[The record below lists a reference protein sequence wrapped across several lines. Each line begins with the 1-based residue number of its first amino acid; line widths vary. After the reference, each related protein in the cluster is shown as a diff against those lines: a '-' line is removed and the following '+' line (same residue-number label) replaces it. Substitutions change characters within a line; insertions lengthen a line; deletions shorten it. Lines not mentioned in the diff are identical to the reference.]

1 MARITSTDIEVF
13 KLAATDGSVFT
24 RYYFAG
30 LEFQPWQL
38 LYHHAAQPNITII
51 GGVGSG
57 KTVGTGLSA
66 ATWAAMLEHFH
77 FMDVAPT
84 SWQASLMFDA
94 ILQWSEAGEYARKF
108 ISKVSRKPYPLIT
121 LYNGSTL
128 RFMTAQDD
136 IARLRGWEGD
146 WLHGD
151 EFGFINTLSVT
162 CSIMRTRLRG
172 ITPNGRHRL
181 GRLSLTTTATDNP
194 ELWDRFDKMYS
205 NPKNYLSF
213 TVRTDQNPH
222 LTKRDVEL
230 MVDGIPEELRAI
242 EMDGNRPMGRGR
254 FFPVSVVSACEDE
267 SINELAK
274 AAVAMRVPGAVLE
287 ESPRLGVAKLALPA
301 VHGHDYLLAGDPGT
315 GNPPKRN
322 AGVIGVFDIT
332 GFPGEFGSKA
342 RLVAFAWIT
351 GNGHYEAF
359 VEQYKAW
366 WEYYHC
372 QLSSTVES
380 TGPQKSFAEYA
391 FTLGLSG
398 QQMMIEEQD
407 LSGNKKNEALQA
419 LIQLFQRG
427 LIEIPFIRGM
437 RSQLIG
443 YDLPDTKLAQ
453 DIVSMLM
460 IAAAWLR
467 TWRIWGYNDSDDEL
481 DEDDPNYEWY
491 AEASNVRDRAVRA
504 SPLEGRPR

>member
-1 MARITSTDIEVF
+1 MARLTSADIEVF
-13 KLAATDGSVFT
+13 RLATTDGNVFT
-24 RYYFAG
+24 QHYFEG
-30 LEFQPWQL
+30 FKFQQWQL
-38 LYHHAAQPNITII
+38 LFHHAAQPNVVII

-57 KTVGTGLSA
+57 KTVGTGVSA

-77 FMDVAPT
+77 FMDIAPT

-94 ILQWSEAGEYARKF
+94 ILRFAEVGTYASKF
-108 ISKVSRKPYPLIT
+108 ITKVSRKPYPLIT

-151 EFGFINTLSVT
+151 EFGFINTLGTT
-162 CSIMRTRLRG
+162 CAIMRTRLRG
-172 ITPNGRHRL
+172 VTPKGRHRL

-194 ELWDRFDKMYS
+194 ELWERFDRHYQ

-222 LTKRDVEL
+222 LTSRDVEL
-230 MVDGIPEELRAI
+230 MMEDIPEELRAI

-254 FFPVSVVSACEDE
+254 FFPVNVVQTAEDA
-267 SINELAK
+267 SINELIQ
-274 AAVAMRVPGAVLE
+274 AAVKAKTPGACYE
-287 ESPRLGVAKLALPA
+287 ESPRLGVAKFSLPA
-301 VHGHDYLLAGDPGT
+301 VPGHEYLIAGDPGT
-315 GNPPKRN
+315 GNPPRRN

-342 RLVAFAWIT
+342 ELVAFSWVT
-351 GNGHYEAF
+351 GNGRYDAF
-359 VEQYKAW
+359 VEQYKTW

-372 QLSSTVES
+372 QLSNVIEC
-380 TGPQKSFAEYA
+380 TGPQKSFSEYA
-391 FTLGLSG
+391 FTLGLDG
-398 QQMMIEEQD
+398 QQMLIEGMD

-427 LIEIPFIRGM
+427 MLRIPFIRGM
-437 RSQLIG
+437 RNQLIG

-453 DIVSMLM
+453 DIVSMM
-460 IAAAWLR
+460 MVAAAWLR
-467 TWRIWGYNDSDDEL
+467 TWRIWGHDVDENEL
-481 DEDDPNYEWY
+481 DEDDPYYGWH
-491 AEASNVRDRAVRA
+491 ANVNQVQDRSVRSA
-504 SPLEGRPR
+504 PLESRPR